1 MNGSHKDQDPGIDS
15 VLAKLMSDELSPEI
29 DGREFAER
37 VLPVLVKLED
47 MRVVALEKTADLIA
61 KYGDFVGRRPS
72 ELRNLYHTL
81 LWSVRGDDSCLS
93 ALFVLAHNY
102 ISGALTLNT
111 LVGLAAIISED
122 LTDGFMRLY
131 LMGRENTPRCWF
143 FCENAFNVLQFITR
157 PIILDNFKAYFK
169 DIKGIES
176 RTTKDALQKMHEN
189 IYRFFNSYNTFL
201 KAIDLQKSELGLDDV
216 LGRLRT
222 ANYGPFLPLDAM
234 FYNPYAVI
242 GSLFLKFLNT
252 LFHMVGWSEWTFEP
266 TGKFE
271 EDFTK
276 LWERS
281 SQNVKIELEYE
292 HGIKG
297 VDELLDPTGREFYEI
312 SVKAYR
318 APLSWGYVCLKK
330 LSGGVI

>member
-1 MNGSHKDQDPGIDS
+1 
-15 VLAKLMSDELSPEI
+15 
-29 DGREFAER
+29 
-37 VLPVLVKLED
+37 
-47 MRVVALEKTADLIA
+47 
-61 KYGDFVGRRPS
+61 
-72 ELRNLYHTL
+72 
-81 LWSVRGDDSCLS
+81 
-93 ALFVLAHNY
+93 
-102 ISGALTLNT
+102 
-111 LVGLAAIISED
+111 
-122 LTDGFMRLY
+122 
-131 LMGRENTPRCWF
+131 
-143 FCENAFNVLQFITR
+143 
-157 PIILDNFKAYFK
+157 
-169 DIKGIES
+169 
-176 RTTKDALQKMHEN
+176 
-189 IYRFFNSYNTFL
+189 
-201 KAIDLQKSELGLDDV
+201 
-216 LGRLRT
+216 
-222 ANYGPFLPLDAM
+222 M
-234 FYNPYAVI
+234 FHNPYAVI